1 MDIFPLILFNL
12 KKKYFEDFFTL
23 FKNFLLEIISITVF
37 PTAIAKGLPPKVDP
51 CVPGVIPEATFLFIK
66 TAPIGNPPPMPFAIG
81 TISGFTLDFSKAK
94 KSPDL
99 PIPH

>member
-1 MDIFPLILFNL
+1 MRFT
-12 KKKYFEDFFTL
+12 KKYLEIFLTF
-23 FKNFLLEIISITVF
+23 FKNFLLAIISITEL
-37 PTAIAKGLPPKVDP
+37 PTAIAKGFPPKVEP
-51 CVPGVIPEATFLFIK
+51 CVPAVIPEATFLFIK
-66 TAPIGNPPPMPFAIG
+66 TAPIGNPPPIPFAIG